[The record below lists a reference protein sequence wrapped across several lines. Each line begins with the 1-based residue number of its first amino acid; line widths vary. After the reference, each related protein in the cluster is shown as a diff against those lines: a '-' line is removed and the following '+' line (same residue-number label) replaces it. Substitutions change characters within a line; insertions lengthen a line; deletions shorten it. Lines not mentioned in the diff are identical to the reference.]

1 MLVYVSP
8 GLAEMFGHA
17 GQDVSVYVEADNPT
31 DQCSHSGAIGDH

>member
-17 GQDVSVYVEADNPT
+17 GEPAEKNRGTKKSQRYSAST
-31 DQCSHSGAIGDH
+31 AA

>member
-17 GQDVSVYVEADNPT
+17 GEPADRK
-31 DQCSHSGAIGDH
+31 IGEQEKSAFRH